1 MSVVASDAE
10 QNAAK
15 NFINSFVEKFGDVV
29 YDDVENLPKRPF
41 ALHCSKEEI
50 KGECLFI
57 ALEYLRNR

>member
-41 ALHCSKEEI
+41 ALQCAKEEI

>member
-1 MSVVASDAE
+1 MSVEISKSE

-15 NFINSFVEKFGDVV
+15 DFITSFVEKYGSVV

-41 ALHCSKEEI
+41 ALYCSKEEV

-57 ALEYLRNR
+57 ALEYLQDR